1 MNEEKKLKLR
11 DVVEEC
17 RKASFQLAKLKTSD
31 KNKALNKMADLLVE
45 NKDEIIEANVVDLKE
60 GRDNGL
66 SEALLDRLKL
76 NASRIKTMADA
87 LREISSFNDP
97 VGEISNI
104 KRRPS
109 GIEVGEM
116 RIPLGVIMMIYE
128 SRPNVTSDAAGLC
141 LKAGNSIVL
150 RGGKEA
156 FNSNTV
162 IAKQL
167 RKGLQ
172 EVGINPAAVTLV
184 PTTDREAM
192 TKLLQFDE
200 LIDLVIPRGGE
211 GLIRFVKDTSKIPV
225 IMHYKGVC
233 HIYIDKDADL
243 EMAKQLTC
251 EGKLSRPGVCNSLE
265 TMLVHRDVAEKFL
278 SDTGKVLLEN
288 GAEIRGCEKT
298 KAILPNITAV
308 VEDDYYAEFL
318 SKIIACKVVNS
329 YDEAR
334 DHIQK
339 YNSDHTDVIVTN
351 NLKTARLFQQEINS
365 SVVCVNASSRFSD
378 GGELGLGA
386 EIGISTSKLHA
397 YGPMGI
403 ESLTTKKFIVTGDGN
418 LRHGKIY

>member
-1 MNEEKKLKLR
+1 MNEEEKLKL
-11 DVVEEC
+11 VNLVQEC
-17 RKASFQLAKLKTSD
+17 KKASLQLAKLKTAD
-31 KNKALNKMADLLVE
+31 KNRALYKMADLLE
-45 NKDEIIEANVVDLKE
+45 TSSDDIIEANAVDLREGKE
-60 GRDNGL
+60 KDL
-66 SEALLDRLKL
+66 SEAMLDRLKL
-76 NASRIKTMADA
+76 DSARIKKMADA
-87 LREISSFNDP
+87 PREIAAFNDP
-97 VGEISNI
+97 VGEITSI
-104 KRRPS
+104 KKRPS

-156 FNSNTV
+156 FNSNTA

-167 RKGLQ
+167 QKGLAD
-172 EVGINPAAVTLV
+172 VGINPAAVTLV

-192 TKLLQFDE
+192 TQLLQMDH

-265 TMLVHRDVAEKFL
+265 TILLHKAVAEKFL
-278 SDTGKVLLEN
+278 NDTGKTLLEN

-298 KAILPNITAV
+298 KNILPNVIAATD
-308 VEDDYYAEFL
+308 DDYYTEYL
-318 SKIIACKVVNS
+318 SKTISCKIVDN
-329 YDEAR
+329 YDEAKE
-334 DHIQK
+334 HIQK
-339 YNSDHTDVIVTN
+339 YGSDHTEVIVTN
-351 NLKTARLFQQEINS
+351 NLQMARLFQQEINS

-397 YGPMGI
+397 FGPMGL